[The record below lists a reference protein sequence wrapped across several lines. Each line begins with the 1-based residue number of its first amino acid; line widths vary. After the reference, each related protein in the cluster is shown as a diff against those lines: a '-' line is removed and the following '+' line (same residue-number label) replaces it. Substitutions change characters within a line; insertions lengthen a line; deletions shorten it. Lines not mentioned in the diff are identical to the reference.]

1 LAARKNPSR
10 GGKPDKLMRDALL
23 LELNREARQA
33 DGKLTK
39 RLRVVARK
47 LVDCA
52 EQGEVTAIKEI
63 FDRVD
68 GRVPLAQ
75 HISGPE
81 GDNPLAEILKLCAA
95 STRGLPDP
103 ARVPPDRVIDVTPTQ
118 VAPEPQAPSPPPLLP
133 EPPSYDLVLQRRR

>member
-1 LAARKNPSR
+1 MLSCPNYWAAVRR
-10 GGKPDKLMRDALL
+10 
-23 LELNREARQA
+23 RECDSCAA
-33 DGKLTK
+33 ALTK

-52 EQGEVTAIKEI
+52 EQGEVTAIKKI

-81 GDNPLAEILKLCAA
+81 GENHLAEILKLCAA

-118 VAPEPQAPSPPPLLP
+118 VAPEPQAPSPAPLLP
-133 EPPSYDLVLQRRR
+133 EPPSYDWVGQRRR